1 MSYENQAKYMK
12 IPLDNEMDFELVDDS
27 ADEINNDDEKLI
39 VPDLNTLLS
48 NLQLAPAFEI
58 AYFYLPDAIGLKQ
71 EVSASAIKNYFTG
84 YPLSALKNKKRHF
97 IIAAAT
103 LSTTCLVWASEYE
116 ITPSTSQ
123 YMPRRYAAQSSIKL
137 KK

>member
-1 MSYENQAKYMK
+1 MPRIRGKTSISSIINATLVKMSYENQAKYMK

-48 NLQLAPAFEI
+48 NLQLAPASEI
-58 AYFYLPDAIGLKQ
+58 AYFYLQDTIGLKQ

-97 IIAAAT
+97 IIATAT
-103 LSTTCLVWASEYE
+103 LSTTCLV
-116 ITPSTSQ
+116 
-123 YMPRRYAAQSSIKL
+123 
-137 KK
+137 

>member
-58 AYFYLPDAIGLKQ
+58 AYFYLQDTIGLKQ

-97 IIAAAT
+97 IIATAT
-103 LSTTCLVWASEYE
+103 ISTTYLVWASEYE